1 LLASVKVSIIVYITL
16 SNIIGESIGTVTF
29 QKFSQNEAPS
39 MEDASYKAGG
49 IDCSPARKIIIC
61 KPEDQTRENILDE
74 ILVAILT
81 ILLLSPALIKKSCK
95 ELSEEITPPTILLLA
110 FIACVATES
119 LLTIKSTTPEAKITG
134 RKNIALTNILGSN
147 IINTLIILGVSAT
160 IYPVACKSSTYRIEI
175 PLSALAGIAVL
186 ILGTNFFGS
195 LALGETHNGIS
206 RIDGTILLIVFI
218 AFCSHTIYQGLHNRE
233 ENTESFEAMPIWKS
247 LILIVI
253 GLAGLVYGG
262 ELIVSNA
269 VAIAKG
275 LGISES
281 VIGVTIVALGTS
293 LPELAT
299 SAMAALKKNSKIE
312 KCINVIEPV
321 ALVALIVL
329 ITAYLVDGSFNP
341 FLYFRF

>member
-1 LLASVKVSIIVYITL
+1 MNYLLLIVGFALLTFSANWLINGASGLAKRLNISDLVIGLTIVAFGTSAPEL
-16 SNIIGESIGTVTF
+16 VVNII
-29 QKFSQNEAPS
+29 A
-39 MEDASYKAGG
+39 
-49 IDCSPARKIIIC
+49 
-61 KPEDQTRENILDE
+61 
-74 ILVAILT
+74 
-81 ILLLSPALIKKSCK
+81 
-95 ELSEEITPPTILLLA
+95 
-110 FIACVATES
+110 ATEGS
-119 LLTIKSTTPEAKITG
+119 SD
-134 RKNIALTNILGSN
+134 IALTNILGSN

-262 ELIVSNA
+262 ELIVNNA

-299 SAMAALKKNSKIE
+299 SAIAAFKKNTDLAIG
-312 KCINVIEPV
+312 NVIGSNIFNVFFVLGLSSVINPLSSYPNLPLD
-321 ALVALIVL
+321 AIMAGGSSILLLIFIAISRKRNINRIEGISML
-329 ITAYLVDGSFNP
+329 TIYGIYLAWLLST
-341 FLYFRF
+341 L